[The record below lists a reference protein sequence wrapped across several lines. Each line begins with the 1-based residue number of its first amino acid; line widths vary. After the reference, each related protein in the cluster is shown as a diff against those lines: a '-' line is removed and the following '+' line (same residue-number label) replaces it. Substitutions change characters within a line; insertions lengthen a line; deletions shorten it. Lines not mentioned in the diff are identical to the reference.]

1 MTKAKK
7 QQNTGYPIE
16 SEIYKKKQ
24 NICTFSFDTSRSDLK
39 IMSNHLVHHFIHN
52 LQ

>member
-16 SEIYKKKQ
+16 SEIDKKQ
-24 NICTFSFDTSRSDLK
+24 NIFVQVGQISKS
-39 IMSNHLVHHFIHN
+39 
-52 LQ
+52 